1 MPDFTLKQVKA
12 ATGAEVY
19 KAADSS
25 FTDVVT
31 DTRKI
36 EKGMLFVALKG
47 EKFNGDDFAAQ
58 AVEKGAAGVAVSMN
72 CPVRVMDGMLAT
84 VFRVENTLLAYQQL
98 AHAWRTR
105 FTIPVIAV
113 TGSNGKTTT
122 KDLIAAIL
130 SSRWN
135 VLKTQKNFNNE
146 IGLPLT
152 LLQMRAHHEAAV
164 VEMGMRGFNQ
174 ITALAKIAE
183 PKIGIVTNVG
193 ETHMEL
199 LGSLENIA
207 KAKAEMVKAIPAE
220 GSVILNAD
228 DRYVAAMKMDA
239 KAKVLT
245 FGLELPA
252 DVKGS
257 EIRTEGKKTRFH
269 CLFGKNDREF
279 ILPMV
284 GRHNIYNALAA
295 IAVAFSLGFNGEE
308 IQRGLDGFT
317 ATEMRFEYKN
327 VKDYKVIDD
336 SYNAS
341 PMSMR
346 AAINTLIDIAPG
358 RKIAV
363 LGDMLEL
370 GKASVQAHENVGR
383 ELAEGHIDAV
393 VTRGQ
398 MSKNIAKAACDKGMK
413 HVFSCDSHKEAAHVL
428 HEILQPGDTILFKGS
443 RGMQMEKII
452 DLL

>member
-1 MPDFTLKQVKA
+1 MPDFTLKQVTT
-12 ATGAEVY
+12 ATGAKVY
-19 KAADSS
+19 KAVDRG
-25 FTDVVT
+25 FTDVIT

-58 AVEKGAAGVAVSMN
+58 AVEKGAAGVVVSMN

-84 VFRVENTLLAYQQL
+84 VFRVEDTLLAYQQL

-228 DRYVAAMKMDA
+228 DRYVAAMKIDA

-257 EIRTEGKKTRFH
+257 EIRTEGEKTRFH
-269 CLFGKNDREF
+269 CSFGKNDREF
-279 ILPMV
+279 VLPMV

-295 IAVAFSLGFNGEE
+295 IAVGFSLGFNGEE

-317 ATEMRFEYKN
+317 ATEMRFEYKK

-336 SYNAS
+336 SYNA
-341 PMSMR
+341 
-346 AAINTLIDIAPG
+346 
-358 RKIAV
+358 
-363 LGDMLEL
+363 
-370 GKASVQAHENVGR
+370 
-383 ELAEGHIDAV
+383 
-393 VTRGQ
+393 
-398 MSKNIAKAACDKGMK
+398 
-413 HVFSCDSHKEAAHVL
+413 
-428 HEILQPGDTILFKGS
+428 
-443 RGMQMEKII
+443 
-452 DLL
+452 